1 MSDNSSLAIG
11 SVLNDI
17 YKINSVLG
25 KGGFGITYLA
35 ENIIS
40 KNEVVIKEFFPKDF
54 VSREPNS
61 NKNNTEWT
69 NTVLIDTNIEDAYT
83 HFLQKFRDEIKIL
96 SSIHHINIVEIL
108 DYFDENNTVYFVMPH
123 IEGSTL
129 QQYIEVNRPL
139 DGAFIVQTINAL
151 LDGLEEVHKNG
162 IIHRDIAPNNI
173 YITKDL
179 NPLLL
184 DFGAA
189 KSLDINNPHSI
200 PVHKDGY
207 SAIEQYILNSSNHT
221 KATDIYAIGATI
233 LTMISGG
240 EAPPSSFK
248 REQKKEED
256 ILKNFINK
264 YQNGYS
270 NKLIEIVEKSMK
282 IKQKD
287 RFQSVSELKNIL
299 KNEESQQIEEINYND
314 IANSFDYHLSDDEIK
329 EIDGNYIFTIGATS
343 AGKSAL
349 HTALLYTLKTDR
361 NIQFSY
367 YSTENNE
374 HEIIIRKWI
383 NAFDRNILP
392 ASTPAGRVQRFTIEF
407 GEKNTKRVNFLEIA
421 GEDIKS
427 IVAVENEEP
436 KLNDKLE
443 QLLKSDKIKKYF
455 FLLFDPTRK
464 KNFENLNLEEATQD
478 DIFSKFLN
486 YLNNTLK
493 LKNIEVLLVITKA
506 DLLDQQYK
514 KADEYFKDSNNIEI
528 NNTFS
533 VLKENE
539 NFITDILL
547 FSLGE
552 FSKNGKL
559 EIYNNKN
566 MHSLIQWIYK
576 KISGEELESMPSIK
590 LSSDEVDSN
599 ELGSKNTNIIVE
611 WIHKIKH
618 WLKFI

>member
-314 IANSFDYHLSDDEIK
+314 IAV
-329 EIDGNYIFTIGATS
+329 
-343 AGKSAL
+343 
-349 HTALLYTLKTDR
+349 
-361 NIQFSY
+361 QF
-367 YSTENNE
+367 
-374 HEIIIRKWI
+374 HH
-383 NAFDRNILP
+383 
-392 ASTPAGRVQRFTIEF
+392 V
-407 GEKNTKRVNFLEIA
+407 
-421 GEDIKS
+421 
-427 IVAVENEEP
+427 IVV
-436 KLNDKLE
+436 
-443 QLLKSDKIKKYF
+443 
-455 FLLFDPTRK
+455 
-464 KNFENLNLEEATQD
+464 
-478 DIFSKFLN
+478 
-486 YLNNTLK
+486 
-493 LKNIEVLLVITKA
+493 
-506 DLLDQQYK
+506 
-514 KADEYFKDSNNIEI
+514 
-528 NNTFS
+528 
-533 VLKENE
+533 
-539 NFITDILL
+539 
-547 FSLGE
+547 
-552 FSKNGKL
+552 
-559 EIYNNKN
+559 
-566 MHSLIQWIYK
+566 
-576 KISGEELESMPSIK
+576 
-590 LSSDEVDSN
+590 
-599 ELGSKNTNIIVE
+599 
-611 WIHKIKH
+611 
-618 WLKFI
+618 